1 MAQLAPGDRPGKVH
15 PVQAK
20 KARLFYLLAL
30 LPGCSYQQNHT
41 RPDKPGVLQRVRNMR
56 AGVPGTGYNHG
67 R

>member
-15 PVQAK
+15 SGQAK
-20 KARLFYLLAL
+20 KARLFYLLAIL
-30 LPGCSYQQNHT
+30 SRRSYQQNHT

-56 AGVPGTGYNHG
+56 AGMPGTRNNHG